1 MTAAAAAL
9 DGAERTSASGREH
22 SIANS
27 VAQKGK
33 WMTHLAGG
41 ERAKRMTY
49 HSEQISNCD
58 SIPTY
63 TVHIVHASLARVLRE
78 VNEASAV

>member
-1 MTAAAAAL
+1 M
-9 DGAERTSASGREH
+9 H
-22 SIANS
+22 SNANS

-33 WMTHLAGG
+33 WMTHQAGG

-58 SIPTY
+58 LIPTKDILCIQVY
-63 TVHIVHASLARVLRE
+63 YANEQAMLEQKEAR
-78 VNEASAV
+78 